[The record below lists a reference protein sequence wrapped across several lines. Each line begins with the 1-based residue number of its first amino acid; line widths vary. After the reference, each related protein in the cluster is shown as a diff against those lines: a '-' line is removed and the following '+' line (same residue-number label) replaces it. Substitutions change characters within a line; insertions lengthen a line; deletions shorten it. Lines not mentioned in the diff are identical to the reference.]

1 MKYGTRTGVI
11 AALLSAGLAVS
22 GAAFAQEPITL
33 NYWGFSDALSSET
46 NAAAIAEFE
55 STHPGVKI
63 NGVVLS
69 GDDISV
75 KIPSVFNRPG
85 GPDIVYSGSEPT
97 NLGRYVNVGQVLA
110 LDDVWAE
117 YGWDRLVPGTQERV
131 EYGGHKYAVGNS
143 LETVGLVYNKKIFER
158 LGLEV
163 PQTLEELESVMAAI
177 KEKDPSITPMLMAC
191 GGPCYTGLHM
201 ILGLAYATVPKDTV
215 LATTPN
221 GTGAYTDKG
230 WLEMLQRLKSWNDAG
245 YLTAGANGIPTEN
258 DWADVCAGKTAMMAK
273 GPWMFKL
280 LSECE
285 AANPDAF
292 GFGFA
297 ALPASKA
304 LPFQAYVG
312 TGKAWFFPANLA
324 ENPAKLKVALEFV
337 ASLTNDVSARSW
349 LEKDKQFPAVSFD
362 STGIELTD
370 AQRTTLDIFERAGVN
385 GGAVNTPF
393 NNSAQEVD
401 VWVKGLQ
408 GIFGG
413 TATPE
418 EVIASLQSQLS
429 SDQAEWK
436 RVSTQ

>member
-1 MKYGTRTGVI
+1 MKHETKPRLLL
-11 AALLSAGLAVS
+11 ALMAAGLALS
-22 GAAFAQEPITL
+22 TAASAQESVTL
-33 NYWGFSDALSSET
+33 NYWGFSDALASET
-46 NAAAIAEFE
+46 NAAAVAEFE

-69 GDDISV
+69 GDDISI

-131 EYGGHKYAVGNS
+131 TYNGHKYAVGNS
-143 LETVGLVYNKKIFER
+143 LETVGLVYNKRIFER

-163 PQTLEELESVMAAI
+163 PQTLEDLESVMAKI
-177 KEKDPSITPMLMAC
+177 KQDDPSLTPMLMAC

-201 ILGLAYATVPKDTV
+201 ILGLTYAAVPKDTV

-221 GTGAYTDKG
+221 GSGAYTDEG
-230 WLEMLQRLKSWNDAG
+230 WLKMLQRLKSWNDNG

-258 DWADVCAGKTAMMAK
+258 DWADLCAGKTAMMAK
-273 GPWMFKL
+273 GPWMFKQ

-285 AANPDAF
+285 AANPDTFA
-292 GFGFA
+292 FGFA
-297 ALPASKA
+297 AFPSSAE

-312 TGKAWFFPANLA
+312 TGKSWFFPANLA
-324 ENPAKLKVALEFV
+324 DNPAKMKAALEFV
-337 ASLTNDVSARSW
+337 SAMTSDQGARSW

-362 STGIELTD
+362 STGIDLTD
-370 AQRTTLDIFERAGVN
+370 AQRTTLGIFERAGVN

-413 TATPE
+413 SATPE
-418 EVIASLQSQLS
+418 EVIASLQAQLEA
-429 SDQAEWK
+429 DQAAWK
-436 RVSTQ
+436 RASVQ